1 MNANLDVSVG
11 SPAVVPSPA
20 PVIPIAPLVA
30 APATPIMLDRD
41 RRGENRRAVQSKGMV
56 TVLDGPLAGTAH
68 EVLTRDLSLSGISF
82 LLRDPLA
89 VGQNA
94 RIELQSPGGMVA
106 YQCEVVRVREVSN
119 GRYEIGVQFRTK
131 V

>member
-1 MNANLDVSVG
+1 MNANSDVSIG

-20 PVIPIAPLVA
+20 PVIPTAPVVA

-41 RRGENRRAVQSKGMV
+41 RRGENRRAVQSKGTI
-56 TVLDGPLAGTAH
+56 TVLDGPLAGTTH

-89 VGQNA
+89 VGQNVK
-94 RIELQSPGGMVA
+94 IDLQSPGDLVS
-106 YQCEVVRVREVSN
+106 YYCEVVRVREVTN
-119 GRYEIGVQFRTK
+119 GRHEIGVQFRAK
-131 V
+131 A